1 MKKSSEQLKVS
12 VPASSSYLN
21 SPAWYLRERV
31 PVQTV
36 QDRRTRKYFALE
48 ELVNADGFKGEVLV
62 QKDYPY
68 TPEYV
73 SSFASSS
80 DYHGDPVGAV
90 NSAPKRSNLGDITN
104 LQRALGLDY
113 DTARHLYSEFRA
125 AAELAAKK
133 RSEQG
138 TPAPTPAS
146 AGKEG
151 E

>member
-1 MKKSSEQLKVS
+1 MKKSSEQLKVP

-48 ELVNADGFKGEVLV
+48 ERVNADGFKGEVLV

-73 SSFASSS
+73 SSLFRVPCRGRVCREKAFGA
-80 DYHGDPVGAV
+80 GDSCPDSCICRKG
-90 NSAPKRSNLGDITN
+90 R
-104 LQRALGLDY
+104 
-113 DTARHLYSEFRA
+113 
-125 AAELAAKK
+125 
-133 RSEQG
+133 
-138 TPAPTPAS
+138 
-146 AGKEG
+146 
-151 E
+151 